1 MLMSKL
7 IALILIS
14 ALTTGAQLAPPA
26 AVPHKSPDFFIS
38 NPSDPS
44 GKITPLSSLKGKV
57 VVLAFLFIQSDHC
70 LKVARTLD
78 KLNSELGSRG
88 FQASAI
94 IFDPPKVQ
102 PSNGNLIQPWVNYFK
117 FTLPVGFATKDQVDT
132 YLGRTKNESL
142 AIPQV
147 VVIDRAGMIRAASGT
162 RVDPTLEDENSLRP
176 LLDSLLKESPPPG
189 MPAKPPAKTRRPVQ
203 KS

>member
-1 MLMSKL
+1 MLMPKL

-14 ALTTGAQLAPPA
+14 ALATWAQLEPPA

-44 GKITPLSSLKGKV
+44 GKVAQLSSLKGKV

-70 LKVARTLD
+70 LKVARTLN
-78 KLNSELGSRG
+78 KLNSELGPRG
-88 FQASAI
+88 FQAFGI
-94 IFDPPKVQ
+94 VFDPPKIQ
-102 PSNGNLIQPWVNYFK
+102 PSNGNLVQPWVNYFK
-117 FTLPVGFATKDQVDT
+117 FTLPVGFATKEQVDT
-132 YLGRTKNESL
+132 YLGRTGKDLL
-142 AIPQV
+142 AIPQI

-162 RVDPTLEDENSLRP
+162 RVDPTLEDENSLRT